1 MNQSSIDHKIDEILD
16 RENRYDRA
24 AYGFVAQGVTFTV
37 GRLPAHRHVSA
48 LELLY
53 GLRDF
58 ARQEYGPM
66 APMVLEAWGLKY
78 ASDVGRIV
86 YLLIDALTRQLITE
100 SREAK
105 IPQSTEAFRNAADAF
120 VDGQG
125 QLANTLEK
133 LNQAL
138 DSLRELAD
146 YLNQD
151 PSSLLSGKKKP
162 GVLKQP

>member
-1 MNQSSIDHKIDEILD
+1 MNQSSIDHKIDEILN

-37 GRLPAHRHVSA
+37 GRFPAHRHVSA

-86 YLLIDALTRQLITE
+86 YLLIDA
-100 SREAK
+100 K
-105 IPQSTEAFRNAADAF
+105 
-120 VDGQG
+120 
-125 QLANTLEK
+125 
-133 LNQAL
+133 
-138 DSLRELAD
+138 
-146 YLNQD
+146 
-151 PSSLLSGKKKP
+151 LLSASPEDDPNDFNIDFALCAPEDTGTGDARQEP
-162 GVLKQP
+162 PPPLPRID

>member
-1 MNQSSIDHKIDEILD
+1 MNQPAIDRKISEILT

-37 GRLPAHRHVSA
+37 GRLSAHRHVSA

-66 APMVLEAWGLKY
+66 APMVLDAWGVKS

-86 YLLIDALTRQLITE
+86 YLLIDA
-100 SREAK
+100 K
-105 IPQSTEAFRNAADAF
+105 
-120 VDGQG
+120 
-125 QLANTLEK
+125 
-133 LNQAL
+133 
-138 DSLRELAD
+138 
-146 YLNQD
+146 
-151 PSSLLSGKKKP
+151 LLSASPDDDPADFNIQFQLSEPAEAESGAP
-162 GVLKQP
+162 DPELPPLPRID

>member
-1 MNQSSIDHKIDEILD
+1 MNQPPIDQKISEILE

-58 ARQEYGPM
+58 AKQEYGPM
-66 APMVLEAWGLKY
+66 ASLVLETWGVKN

-86 YLLIDALTRQLITE
+86 YLLI
-100 SREAK
+100 EAK
-105 IPQSTEAFRNAADAF
+105 
-120 VDGQG
+120 
-125 QLANTLEK
+125 
-133 LNQAL
+133 
-138 DSLRELAD
+138 
-146 YLNQD
+146 
-151 PSSLLSGKKKP
+151 LLSASPEDDPNDFNIDFSLAVPENAEP
-162 GVLKQP
+162 GHVAPELPPLPRID